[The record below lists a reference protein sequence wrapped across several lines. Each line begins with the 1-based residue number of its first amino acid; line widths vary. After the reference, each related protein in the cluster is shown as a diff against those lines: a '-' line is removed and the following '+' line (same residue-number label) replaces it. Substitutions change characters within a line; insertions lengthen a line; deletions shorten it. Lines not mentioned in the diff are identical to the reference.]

1 MRYDVHV
8 SENSMS
14 LPSRF
19 CCMMLR
25 QGIDLSKQ
33 LYLKAVFLHPIA
45 FHPVLRVPDPDELCC
60 LGNSAFAAAV

>member
-1 MRYDVHV
+1 
-8 SENSMS
+8 
-14 LPSRF
+14 
-19 CCMMLR
+19 MMLR